1 MANKRITQLPIIT
14 TASSTDVIPIV
25 SNGVTS
31 QIEYSNL
38 QSAGKFESVLYG
50 QSFGDQ
56 VPSTNDTTLQIKFG
70 ANNTTPEV
78 ELDGTGQISIL
89 KAGNYILQ
97 VNYTLARQGA
107 SGGASAIAMR
117 HTVNG
122 SQVGATQLIKLNAS
136 AEIIPF
142 QFEVK
147 AYYQINDIIKFEIIR
162 DSVLSSGT
170 GLTEG
175 GLYGNAIQGSGWTAN
190 RSSTINILQLK

>member
-31 QIEYSNL
+31 QIEYGNL
-38 QSAGKFESVLYG
+38 DNAGKYESILYG

-56 VPSTNDTTLQIKFG
+56 VPSTTDTTLLIKFG
-70 ANNTTPEV
+70 ANVTTKEV
-78 ELDGTGQISIL
+78 ELNGTGTITIL

-122 SQVGATQLIKLNAS
+122 NQVGASHIIKLNAS
-136 AEIIPF
+136 AEIMPF
-142 QFEVK
+142 QIQEQS
-147 AYYQINDIIKFEIIR
+147 YYSQGDVIRFEIIR
-162 DSVLSSGT
+162 DSVLSSGA
-170 GLTEG
+170 GINEG